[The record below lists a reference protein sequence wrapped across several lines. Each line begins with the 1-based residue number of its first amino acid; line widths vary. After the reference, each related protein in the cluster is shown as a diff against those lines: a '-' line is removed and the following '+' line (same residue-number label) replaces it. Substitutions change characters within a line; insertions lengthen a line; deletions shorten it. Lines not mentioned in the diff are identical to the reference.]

1 VAESEQQTR
10 QAIKVRQVTEAH
22 SNWNEKERGAPGT
35 FSFQLVL
42 DNGAAEYVIRPVAED
57 AKVIRK
63 LLSKSKNLVFDTE
76 RGVLIARDLP
86 LGG

>member
-42 DNGAAEYVIRPVAED
+42 DNGAAEYVILPVAED

>member
-1 VAESEQQTR
+1 
-10 QAIKVRQVTEAH
+10 
-22 SNWNEKERGAPGT
+22 
-35 FSFQLVL
+35 L
-42 DNGAAEYVIRPVAED
+42 DNGAAEYVILPVAED

-63 LLSKSKNLVFDTE
+63 LLSKSKNKVFDTE

>member
-35 FSFQLVL
+35 FSYQLVL
-42 DNGAAEYVIRPVAED
+42 DNGAAEYVILPVAED

>member
-22 SNWNEKERGAPGT
+22 SNWNEKERGAAGT

-42 DNGAAEYVIRPVAED
+42 DDGAAEYVILPVAED

>member
-1 VAESEQQTR
+1 MTESEQQTR
-10 QAIKVRQVTEAH
+10 QAIKVRQITEAH
-22 SNWNEKERGAPGT
+22 SNWNQEERGGPGK
-35 FSFQLVL
+35 FSYQLVL
-42 DNGAAEYVIRPVAED
+42 DNGAEEYVIRPVAED

>member
-1 VAESEQQTR
+1 MAESEQQTR

-42 DNGAAEYVIRPVAED
+42 DNGAAEYVILPVAED

>member
-1 VAESEQQTR
+1 VTESEQQTR
-10 QAIKVRQVTEAH
+10 QAIKVRQITEAH
-22 SNWNEKERGAPGT
+22 SNWNQEERGGPGK
-35 FSFQLVL
+35 FSYQLVL
-42 DNGAAEYVIRPVAED
+42 DNGAEEYVIRPVAED